1 MQRLWKMLF
10 AKNSLRPD
18 LYQRDDRRSLTRYA
32 WTAEQDY
39 SLQAIATGSNTLLLL
54 YIGFFMGEQIFLRLL
69 SVATIAVVFAG
80 CSTVRVAANTQSGAG
95 AEAARMMARWVDS
108 NGDVAAAASWSRK
121 VKVGVTVAEI
131 EQAFASVAVEDNVR
145 PVGELFVS
153 NELAARSGKKEPFLK
168 VYSYCDPATA
178 RLMVDFS
185 PAMAAFL
192 PCRVTVVEQSDGL
205 WIYTMNMDMLIKMG
219 REMPPTV
226 SGAILR
232 VRGTLLKMLDRG
244 ASGEF

>member
-1 MQRLWKMLF
+1 LPIAIRAATRSLSVFDHFMGDYFFLKLLF
-10 AKNSLRPD
+10 AS
-18 LYQRDDRRSLTRYA
+18 
-32 WTAEQDY
+32 
-39 SLQAIATGSNTLLLL
+39 AIAVGL
-54 YIGFFMGEQIFLRLL
+54 
-69 SVATIAVVFAG
+69 AG
-80 CSTVRVAANTQSGAG
+80 CTTLNVAANTEPGAG
-95 AEAARMMARWVDS
+95 AEASRMLSRWVDS
-108 NGDVAAAASWSRK
+108 GGDVAAAASWSRK

-131 EQAFASVAVEDNVR
+131 EEAFAGVAVEDNVR

-153 NELAARSGKKEPFLK
+153 NELAARSGKKERFLK

-192 PCRVTVVEQSDGL
+192 PCRITVVEQPDGL

-219 REMPPTV
+219 RKMPPAV
-226 SGAILR
+226 SAAVLR

>member
-1 MQRLWKMLF
+1 MR
-10 AKNSLRPD
+10 R
-18 LYQRDDRRSLTRYA
+18 YQF
-32 WTAEQDY
+32 
-39 SLQAIATGSNTLLLL
+39 LQPLLAVLL
-54 YIGFFMGEQIFLRLL
+54 VLGLPGCTTFQ
-69 SVATIAVVFAG
+69 VV
-80 CSTVRVAANTQSGAG
+80 ANTQAGAG
-95 AEAARMMARWVDS
+95 AEAHRILTRWVDS
-108 NGDVAAAASWSRK
+108 GGDVAAAASWTRK
-121 VKVGVTVAEI
+121 VKAGVTIAEI
-131 EQAFASVAVEDNVR
+131 EEAFAGVAVEDNVR

-153 NELAARSGKKEPFLK
+153 NELATRSGKPERFLK

-192 PCRVTVVEQSDGL
+192 PCRITVVEQADGL

-219 REMPPTV
+219 RPMPPPV
-226 SGAILR
+226 KDAMLR